1 MKKLLSNLLLA
12 MLSAVAFTACDNAED
27 TRYYE
32 GYFLNVYDVKSLTS

>member
-12 MLSAVAFTACDNAED
+12 MLSAVAFTACDDAED

-32 GYFLNVYDVKSLTS
+32 GYF